1 MVELRQGGIG
11 NVGVKTNK
19 QSIARKFGVKSSEV
33 TYAVVGTSLYGYKVI
48 YDKTNQHSYTLPPNL
63 LSSDLVVS
71 LTDGLLTY
79 TSGTVDLATLAASRE
94 EWVKRTESFDSG
106 FTLREANEI
115 VYDGYGFYRWMGTLP
130 KVVPAGSTITSAG
143 GIGPAL
149 WELCTLLSFK
159 ADIEDVVEKSKGFV
173 SVLSFIPNQLHQ
185 YLTDYTQ
192 SVNNAGDLI
201 SYLNAA
207 STYCEANKK
216 DLVFPFGY
224 YFVSNTFM
232 LPAGV
237 KVIGQG
243 YPYILSMASFDS
255 SNIIVSCD
263 KTGQPTYDMDGFHI
277 NGNSNNINM
286 IGLRVGGCRN
296 SVFSRIIVTNCAGA
310 GIDVYPTVATSGD
323 VENPEFDHCWTV
335 LSGGFQIRTN
345 SSISRGNITGLEVYN
360 AQFTTGDAT
369 TIQAPAMRITAS
381 SGKVISGCLFD
392 RIFTKTTE
400 NDHIVINPNGGSI
413 YSNSFRVIGG
423 ESWTVAAGGP
433 THSFSKTSLYVFDGI
448 FKSNTFQ
455 DFYTE
460 GLQGNGIHLGVGSSG
475 NQFSSMRFVDN
486 NVVGVNNKWL
496 YIPSGANSNTFTN
509 CYFEGCFNRADPSY
523 GGVTANY
530 VFRANDGKIQ
540 DLSGSTKFDTAEIR
554 DISPVLIKRSA
565 IFAISGNQLVNYP
578 VSGCAFSTTS
588 DGVFVAVPSGNTPY
602 YLTLP
607 FTPTAGFSGK
617 FIGLTIKYVCGA
629 MNGMTLSGDICG
641 SGSSITDL
649 TVNKSNVFSM
659 YGAYNAANKTVT
671 LTFGGTR
678 TAQANITIQDMIVTE
693 GANIPYIPN
702 FRKLYLES

>member
-1 MVELRQGGIG
+1 MSSGCGDVLSLEDLKTAKKHQTFEAEVITGKAGGIASG
-11 NVGVKTNK
+11 ADIEYATNQVTGQVQKTLPAILSDLGYRVASFTFNNGGSLAVGDTDVAVLW
-19 QSIARKFGVKSSEV
+19 SIA
-33 TYAVVGTSLYGYKVI
+33 
-48 YDKTNQHSYTLPPNL
+48 
-63 LSSDLVVS
+63 
-71 LTDGLLTY
+71 DG
-79 TSGTVDLATLAASRE
+79 G
-94 EWVKRTESFDSG
+94 
-106 FTLREANEI
+106 
-115 VYDGYGFYRWMGTLP
+115 DGNYYRWKGSYP
-130 KVVPAGSTITSAG
+130 KVVPANSTPSSSGGVSDSGWMPVGDITLRGDLASSDTGKGVSLVYGA
-143 GIGPAL
+143 AKKS
-149 WELCTLLSFK
+149 ELDAVS
-159 ADIEDVVEKSKGFV
+159 IKSRGYV
-173 SVLSFIPNQLHQ
+173 SVLEYIPENLHQ
-185 YLTDYTQ
+185 YLSDYTQ
-192 SVNNAGDLI
+192 SANNAGDLI
-201 SYLNAA
+201 SYINAA

-243 YPYILSMASFDS
+243 YPYILSTSSFNA

-277 NGNSNNINM
+277 NGNGNNLNM
-286 IGLRVGGCRN
+286 IGFRVGGCRN

-310 GIDVYPTVATSGD
+310 GIDVYPTVASSGD

-369 TIQAPAMRITAS
+369 TIQSPAIRITAS

-392 RIFTKTTE
+392 RVFTKTTE

-413 YSNSFRVIGG
+413 YSNAFRVIGG
-423 ESWTVAAGGP
+423 ESWTVADGGP

-460 GLQGNGIHLGVGSSG
+460 GLQGNGIHLGVGLSG

-496 YIPSGANSNTFTN
+496 DIPYGANSNTFTN

-540 DLSGSTKFDTAEIR
+540 DMSGSTQFDTAEIR
-554 DISPVLIKRSA
+554 DVSPVLIKRSA

-578 VSGCAFSTTS
+578 VSGCSFSTTA
-588 DGVFVAVPSGNTPY
+588 DGISIAVPAGNTAY
-602 YLTLP
+602 FLTIP

-629 MNGMTLSGDICG
+629 MNGMTLSADICG
-641 SGSSITDL
+641 AGSSITDL
-649 TVNKSNVFSM
+649 TENKSNVFSM
-659 YGAYNAANKTVT
+659 YGNYSSSNKTVT
-671 LTFGGTR
+671 LTFGGSR
-678 TAQANITIQDMIVTE
+678 SSQANMTIQDIIITE
-693 GANIPYIPN
+693 GSNIPYIPN
-702 FRKLYLES
+702 FRKIYLES